1 MKKGFI
7 GALFCVALNCNLSL
21 ANYDKSKFGEY
32 KVGNPYKIGKKEYAP
47 KKYNS
52 LEEEGYIS
60 WYGPGFHA
68 KQTANGA
75 KFDKHSYTVAHKT
88 LQMPAVIEITNLE
101 NGKKLIAVVNDR
113 GPFSETQHR
122 ILDVSEK
129 IAKDLEFIN
138 KGVVRAKIKF
148 LPKETQKLMEGK
160 SIKLGLVSNPV
171 KTKEATQSKAN
182 VSRETKTDTQ
192 TDFAQGYPAGT
203 YIQVGAF
210 KNRNNAV
217 NILKKLEND
226 GIKEARIRTEKTKS
240 GDNIEIVRI
249 GPLSEGKEEK
259 TLTKVKNLG
268 YSNARILT
276 LK

>member
-1 MKKGFI
+1 MRKSFFLVLVCI
-7 GALFCVALNCNLSL
+7 LLNCNLSF
-21 ANYDKSKFGEY
+21 ASYDKSKFGDY
-32 KVGNPYKIGKKEYAP
+32 KVGNPYKIGKKEYIP

-68 KQTANGA
+68 KKTANGA
-75 KFDKHSYTVAHKT
+75 KFNKNSYTVAHKT

-129 IAKDLEFIN
+129 IAKDLDFLK
-138 KGVVRAKIKF
+138 KGVVRARIKF
-148 LPKETQKLMEGK
+148 LPKETQRLMQGK

-171 KTKEATQSKAN
+171 KTKEFTPQKQV
-182 VSRETKTDTQ
+182 VSRETTKTD
-192 TDFAQGYPAGT
+192 FSQGYLVGV
-203 YIQVGAF
+203 YIQVGVF
-210 KNRNNAV
+210 KNPNNAISV
-217 NILKKLEND
+217 LRKLEND
-226 GIKEARIRTEKTKS
+226 GIKEAKITTEKTKS
-240 GDNIEIVRI
+240 GDSVEIVRI
-249 GPLSEGKEEK
+249 GPLNEEIQEK

-276 LK
+276 LN